1 MCTQALLDLSVA
13 VNRVAVCSTS
23 VVVLKVWFL
32 VPRPTWLRAVVTVVT
47 VVRRLDPDS
56 SSAAVRRDEQRG
68 NSRLISRIDDD
79 DGVVSTPTSP
89 FFPPRGRLMSLA

>member
-13 VNRVAVCSTS
+13 VNRVAVCST
-23 VVVLKVWFL
+23 KVWFL
-32 VPRPTWLRAVVTVVT
+32 VLPPTWLRAVVT

-56 SSAAVRRDEQRG
+56 SSAAARRDEQRG

>member
-1 MCTQALLDLSVA
+1 M
-13 VNRVAVCSTS
+13 
-23 VVVLKVWFL
+23 
-32 VPRPTWLRAVVTVVT
+32 TVVT

-79 DGVVSTPTSP
+79 DGVKCGIHTHLTFLSP
-89 FFPPRGRLMSLA
+89 EGPLDEPCVTRLHLVARAGVGMIEHGYGHTQVTRWTWE